1 MKGFLILIG
10 IGFMMLCLALF
21 IIKMTEWSESSN
33 DIKSNIGCWSLI
45 IFFVLGSIIIT
56 VSSVQSCSNS
66 IKRPQSYYRTM
77 YDDLEYVR

>member
-1 MKGFLILIG
+1 MKVLLILIG
-10 IGFMMLCLALF
+10 VGFVMLCLTLF

-45 IFFVLGSIIIT
+45 TFFVVGSTIIT
-56 VSSVQSCSNS
+56 VSSVRSCSNS
-66 IKRPQSYYRTM
+66 INRPSSYYRTM